1 MSLDTIRVV
10 WPWLNCLSVK
20 RSRCQMSSGSPC
32 SSGRQ
37 SSSLQFVPGRD
48 ALLSVVW
55 EGDFMERWEV
65 LCVWTERAQLFS
77 SGCMSIHLWELEGG
91 LSGKTLVR

>member
-20 RSRCQMSSGSPC
+20 GSRCQMSSGSPC

-48 ALLSVVW
+48 TLLSVVW
-55 EGDFMERWEV
+55 EGD
-65 LCVWTERAQLFS
+65 
-77 SGCMSIHLWELEGG
+77 LWN
-91 LSGKTLVR
+91 SGKYYCVCGLKEPNCSPQDA